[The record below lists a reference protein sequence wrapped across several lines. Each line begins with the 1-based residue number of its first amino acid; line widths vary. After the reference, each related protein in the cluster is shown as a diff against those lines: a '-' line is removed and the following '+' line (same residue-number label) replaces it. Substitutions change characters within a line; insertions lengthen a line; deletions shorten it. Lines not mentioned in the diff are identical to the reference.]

1 MAPAFYPR
9 ARFRPAHGGA
19 RGHRDRRRRR
29 DRDERRVPPRGAR
42 GDGRRPARAVPRR
55 VRVPAGVA
63 GAFPELRVDDVA
75 GGLLVEEA
83 GFCDPHSVA
92 AGYALAAKRR
102 GVRVRPNAP
111 VEQVLLEGRKV
122 VGVQTPDG
130 AVRAPVVVNAAGPWA
145 NDVNRTA
152 GVELPL
158 TLWQRHV
165 FVTTPHP
172 EIPADRPIYVARDGR
187 FYFREGSAGGCVIGL
202 VEDRAPPADLA

>member
-102 GVRVRPNAP
+102 GVRGRTNAP
-111 VEQVLLEGRKV
+111 GGQGVAEGF
-122 VGVQTPDG
+122 
-130 AVRAPVVVNAAGPWA
+130 APP
-145 NDVNRTA
+145 
-152 GVELPL
+152 PP
-158 TLWQRHV
+158 LWQRHV
-165 FVTTPHP
+165 FVTTPPP
-172 EIPADRPIYVARDGR
+172 EIPADRPIYVDLDGR
-187 FYFREGSAGGCVIGL
+187 FYFRQELDGGFVLGL
-202 VEDRAPPADLA
+202 VEDRAPAAGRADPAAAWGFRGAAGRAAGRRG